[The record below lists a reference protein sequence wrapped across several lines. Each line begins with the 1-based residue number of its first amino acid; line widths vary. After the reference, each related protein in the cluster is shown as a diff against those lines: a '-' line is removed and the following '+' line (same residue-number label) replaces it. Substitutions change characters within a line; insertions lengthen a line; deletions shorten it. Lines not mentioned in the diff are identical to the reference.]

1 MRYAEDEITSTTRNE
16 RRNPEMERRTVF
28 MRHKQKDFFW
38 HGFTQKLC
46 PALLCSDMTRE
57 KDR

>member
-1 MRYAEDEITSTTRNE
+1 
-16 RRNPEMERRTVF
+16 MERRTVF

-46 PALLCSDMTRE
+46 PALLRSDMTQE